1 MSFNIQLLFLGC
13 PPNKGNKHAE
23 CDQSQV
29 NDLQVFILTDVKMQ
43 TIHLQIIIWVD
54 SRLWSAPEIKFY

>member
-13 PPNKGNKHAE
+13 PPNKGNKHAV

-43 TIHLQIIIWVD
+43 TIHLQIII
-54 SRLWSAPEIKFY
+54 